1 MLCLPTKAADAQR
14 VVGLNYRHCCERT
27 LLSRRFSCHVILQ
40 CLVGNAL
47 YESIAE
53 SAGGN
58 TECFD
63 CFSSGNVFDD
73 IRVSST
79 SMDQLSARS
88 IDKLPIRDV
97 ARTKLHFLAEGT
109 DIN

>member
-27 LLSRRFSCHVILQ
+27 LLSRRLSCHVILQ

-73 IRVSST
+73 IRISST
-79 SMDQLSARS
+79 CMN
-88 IDKLPIRDV
+88 KLATGRIHELTVTDM
-97 ARTKLHFLAEGT
+97 AGT
-109 DIN
+109 